1 MYAPPTGY
9 PAPIVEHE
17 AAIKHAR
24 AEISKRWKSEGF
36 MDDSRA
42 VNQKL
47 GSRNRPQS
55 NRKKVK
61 KKEIQQ
67 LSFDV

>member
-1 MYAPPTGY
+1 
-9 PAPIVEHE
+9 VEHE

-36 MDDSRA
+36 REASRA

-47 GSRNRPQS
+47 GSRNKQPIRTRTP
-55 NRKKVK
+55 K
-61 KKEIQQ
+61 KKPSTQ
-67 LSFDV
+67 LNFDL